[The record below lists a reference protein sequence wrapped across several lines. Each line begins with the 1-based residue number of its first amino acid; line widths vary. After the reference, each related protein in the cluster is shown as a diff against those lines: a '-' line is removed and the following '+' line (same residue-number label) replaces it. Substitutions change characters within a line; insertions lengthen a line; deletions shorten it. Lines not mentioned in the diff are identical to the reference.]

1 MPRVIFGPA
10 ARAEVLD
17 AADWYKAHAPV
28 AAEWF
33 VIEVETVVAR
43 IAENPLQ
50 FPVVFKDLRRARL
63 RRFPYGLF
71 FRVEEAGAHVLA
83 CFHSNREPRRWQGR
97 N

>member
-1 MPRVIFGPA
+1 MPQVIFGPA
-10 ARAEVLD
+10 ARAEVLE

-33 VIEVETVVAR
+33 VAEIETVVAR
-43 IAENPLQ
+43 IAGNPLQ

-63 RRFPYGLF
+63 RRFPYSLF
-71 FRVEEAGAHVLA
+71 FRVEEAGIHVLA